1 MDRVINSI
9 RRISLTAVAGCYAV
23 WREAGARWGEVR
35 RDEDQKVRRRV
46 LEARRA
52 ANRRAR
58 EEAALSRLAASE
70 KHRKKNVRT
79 IQLRKAVAAVQS
91 RANTIRNRGGVIS
104 WTNSQILQW
113 HEWSDSRLLKWWLDE
128 VKKERRQKQRDRQSK
143 QKRVRGTGDESRRN
157 GSSKGLGLKR
167 WFGPVSII
175 IITSIAN
182 RRKTKPKL
190 VSPAYL

>member
-1 MDRVINSI
+1 MR
-9 RRISLTAVAGCYAV
+9 TKKA
-23 WREAGARWGEVR
+23 
-35 RDEDQKVRRRV
+35 RRRV

-58 EEAALSRLAASE
+58 EEAALNRLAAREKRE

-157 GSSKGLGLKR
+157 SSSKGLGLKR
-167 WFGPVSII
+167 WFGPVS
-175 IITSIAN
+175 TQS
-182 RRKTKPKL
+182 RRGIGDGADEPG
-190 VSPAYL
+190 